1 MVINLYSMGF
11 LSVFPSNYR
20 KYSVEVSE
28 LDGVHD
34 DAKATEKDAAL
45 HLALSRLSSEFARE
59 STSSSQQL
67 FEIRRV
73 PVTPTGSLKLDVA
86 LGIGGLPK
94 VSHLLVLLLLL
105 LLFLL
110 FAYVCCYNC
119 CCCFCCLS
127 STLLEQVKEHPKMV
141 CVSFSFSIVFLD

>member
-1 MVINLYSMGF
+1 MVINLYSISF
-11 LSVFPSNYR
+11 LSVFPTNYR

-67 FEIRRV
+67 FEVRRV

-94 VSHLLVLLLLL
+94 VSHLLVFITIVIIVLVVCLCLLVQLL

-110 FAYVCCYNC
+110 FVFY
-119 CCCFCCLS
+119 S
-127 STLLEQVKEHPKMV
+127 SGTGERA
-141 CVSFSFSIVFLD
+141 S